1 MPRPPLSDNDRQL
14 GKRLGAELRRLRGVR
29 TAADV
34 ASAAGVPLD
43 TLRKLEQG
51 GTPSP
56 GFFLVARLARELDMP
71 LNQLADKAMPRKR
84 RRR

>member
-1 MPRPPLSDNDRQL
+1 MPRPALSDNDRLQ
-14 GKRLGAELRRLRGVR
+14 GERLGAELRRLRGAR

-34 ASAAGVPLD
+34 SRAAGVPLD

-71 LNQLADKAMPRKR
+71 LNRLADKAMPKRGR
-84 RRR
+84 RR

>member
-1 MPRPPLSDNDRQL
+1 MPRPALSDNDRQL
-14 GKRLGAELRRLRGVR
+14 GKRLGAELRRRRGAR

-71 LNQLADKAMPRKR
+71 LNQLADRAMPRKGQR
-84 RRR
+84 R

>member
-1 MPRPPLSDNDRQL
+1 MPRPALSDRERLQ
-14 GKRLGAELRRLRGVR
+14 GEQLGAELRRLRGAR

-34 ASAAGVPLD
+34 ANAAGVPLD

-56 GFFLVARLARELDMP
+56 GFFLVARLARELGAP
-71 LNQLADKAMPRKR
+71 LNRLADKAMPRKGR
-84 RRR
+84 RR